1 MFSAHNKNVHT
12 RPNRVPE
19 FNYMLYPISLD
30 ETKKKRRKII
40 IHTQKR
46 VGNLCVYE

>member
-30 ETKKKRRKII
+30 ETKKKKKKNHYT
-40 IHTQKR
+40 HTKASW
-46 VGNLCVYE
+46 